1 MHPIDLRSDTVTLP
15 TNEMLEAISKAELGD
30 DVFQE
35 DPTVNKLEH
44 LAAKTFNKESAIF
57 MPSGTMAN
65 LVAILTHCQ
74 RGDEVILG
82 DQSHTFLYE
91 AGGISSFGGVHSRQI
106 KNYDDG
112 TMLLEDIKNSIRKK
126 DVHFPPSRLVCLENT
141 HNRCF
146 GMPLDINYINKVSEI
161 VKNNSMKLHVDGAR
175 IFNAATALNKSVADL
190 TSEVDSVSFCLSKGL
205 SAPSGSLLC
214 GKKEFIEKARFN
226 RKALGGGMRQSGI
239 LAAAGIIALDEM
251 PKKIINDHQNASILA
266 KGLNEIRGISIDLE
280 KVKTN
285 IIYFKLHHPK
295 IDSVTLTNSMLK
307 KNIKFFELGPNW
319 FRLVTHAGIN
329 EEDIEHVLIQFKDLF
344 SKI

>member
-1 MHPIDLRSDTVTLP
+1 MHTIDLRSDTVTLP

-112 TMLLEDIKNSIRKK
+112 TMSLEDIKNSIRKK

-161 VKNNSMKLHVDGAR
+161 VKNNSMMLHVDGAR
-175 IFNAATALNKSVADL
+175 IFNAAAALNKSVAEL

-239 LAAAGIIALDEM
+239 LAAAGIVALNEM
-251 PKKIINDHQNASILA
+251 PKKIVKDHQNASTLA
-266 KGLNEIRGISIDLE
+266 KGLNAISGISIDLE

-285 IIYFKLHHPK
+285 IIYFKLDH
-295 IDSVTLTNSMLK
+295 
-307 KNIKFFELGPNW
+307 
-319 FRLVTHAGIN
+319 
-329 EEDIEHVLIQFKDLF
+329 
-344 SKI
+344 SKIACF

>member
-1 MHPIDLRSDTVTLP
+1 MHLIDLRSDTVTLP

-65 LVAILTHCQ
+65 LVAVLTHCH

-106 KNYDDG
+106 KNYNDG
-112 TMLLEDIKNSIRKK
+112 TMSLEDIKNSIRKK

-146 GMPLDINYINKVSEI
+146 GMPLDMNYINKVSEI
-161 VKNNSMKLHVDGAR
+161 VKNNSMMLHVDGAR
-175 IFNAATALNKSVADL
+175 IFNAATALNKSVAEL

-239 LAAAGIIALDEM
+239 LAAAGIVALNEM
-251 PKKIINDHQNASILA
+251 PKKIIMDHQNAITLA
-266 KGLNEIRGISIDLE
+266 KGLNAISGISIDLE

-285 IIYFKLHHPK
+285 IIYFKLAHSK
-295 IDSVTLTNSMLK
+295 IDSVTLINSMLK

-329 EEDIEHVLIQFKDLF
+329 EEDIDHVLIQFKYLF